1 MTNVFISYANADR
14 PKAEQLVSQL
24 RRVSVAGWRDVT
36 DLAAG
41 EVVSAS
47 TREALRRSSAVI
59 VLLSPRSLGSE
70 WLQFEMG
77 AAEALGKKI
86 IPVIIEGENIEQALP
101 VLLRELPWLDG
112 RNKTPH
118 EVARD
123 IEEAVG
129 R

>member
-14 PKAEQLVSQL
+14 PAAERLISQF
-24 RRVSVAGWRDVT
+24 RDVSVTGWGDASDLSAGG
-36 DLAAG
+36 A
-41 EVVSAS
+41 VSAS
-47 TREALRRSSAVI
+47 IREALRRSSAVI
-59 VLLSPRSLGSE
+59 VLFSPRSLANE

-86 IPVIIEGENIEQALP
+86 IGVIIDGENIEQALP
-101 VLLRELPWLDG
+101 APLGEVQWLDA
-112 RNKTPH
+112 RNKAPQ

-123 IEEAVG
+123 IEEAVT